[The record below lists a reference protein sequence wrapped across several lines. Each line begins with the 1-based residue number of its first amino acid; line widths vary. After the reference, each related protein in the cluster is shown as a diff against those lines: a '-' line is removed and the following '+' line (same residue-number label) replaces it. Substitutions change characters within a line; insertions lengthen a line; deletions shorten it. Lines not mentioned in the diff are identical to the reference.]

1 MVLCRCHCCRCCRS
15 CSCGRKVVLTT
26 CGFMLLSLLQV
37 LSSLLSLWPQSGV
50 NRMWFYF
57 VVIVAGVVVVVVVVV
72 AKLC

>member
-1 MVLCRCHCCRCCRS
+1 
-15 CSCGRKVVLTT
+15 
-26 CGFMLLSLLQV
+26 MLLSLLQV